1 MSTQTLSQ
9 NSYDDSILISH
20 ELAKE
25 IRELYD
31 LPSLAAEERVSPEV
45 ITNLSGFLKEYAT
58 TDDLNESSI
67 DGVKLNQE
75 TLDAF

>member
-25 IRELYD
+25 LRELYD
-31 LPSLAAEERVSPEV
+31 LPSLAAEERVSAEV

-67 DGVKLNQE
+67 DAVKLNQE
-75 TLDAF
+75 TLEAF